1 MRWQPSW
8 VSRPKAS
15 GDVAADYRADP
26 NPTPIYMLQ
35 GATGEKRRNAP
46 LFFTWLGLAPDPL
59 PAITSRCNCEHT
71 TPPAVTQSHKQ
82 VHADTCSRSHTWCYS
97 IDPTQCTH
105 ACISLSRSRA
115 SAQTHTHTHTHNYLL
130 NANACTL
137 QTGPRRDPACSMPHP
152 PSAEEVLFL
161 MAATWRRSPDFT
173 EDTST
178 EPRQGY
184 TMALSPI
191 PSVGRAGG

>member
-59 PAITSRCNCEHT
+59 RAITSRCNCEHT
-71 TPPAVTQSHKQ
+71 TPRAVKQSKQSHKQ
-82 VHADTCSRSHTWCYS
+82 VHADTCSRSHT
-97 IDPTQCTH
+97 
-105 ACISLSRSRA
+105 
-115 SAQTHTHTHTHNYLL
+115 HTHVVHARVHLAWPVASKRANTHNSLW

-137 QTGPRRDPACSMPHP
+137 QTGPPQRSCLQHATP
-152 PSAEEVLFL
+152 LFCD
-161 MAATWRRSPDFT
+161 MAQKSRFYRK
-173 EDTST
+173 DTST
-178 EPRQGY
+178 EPRPGY
-184 TMALSPI
+184 TMAL
-191 PSVGRAGG
+191 VGRAGGRKSLLAAGLQGLG

>member
-59 PAITSRCNCEHT
+59 RAITSRCNCEHT
-71 TPPAVTQSHKQ
+71 TPRAVKQSHKQ
-82 VHADTCSRSHTWCYS
+82 VHADTCSRSHTRGAR
-97 IDPTQCTH
+97 T
-105 ACISLSRSRA
+105 RA
-115 SAQTHTHTHTHNYLL
+115 SRLAGREQARKHTQLPFERECLHTADRSPQRSCLQHATPPFRRRGVVLDGCDMAQKSRFYRRQAKKSARSKSRCLDNT
-130 NANACTL
+130 ATL
-137 QTGPRRDPACSMPHP
+137 QVPG
-152 PSAEEVLFL
+152 
-161 MAATWRRSPDFT
+161 
-173 EDTST
+173 
-178 EPRQGY
+178 
-184 TMALSPI
+184 
-191 PSVGRAGG
+191 